1 MGNSS
6 SSSSSQAQ
14 QQPASGGGNAQDQGG
29 SPYAPARVY
38 SNQNVQSYSGGNYHT
53 AYQYQRGAGATP
65 GNYYGS
71 MQFGGQAQPHQ
82 PLRPLVPQPTELTTQ
97 TLRNQVNL
105 KKDTI
110 SVGQLEGRPDALGVS
125 FHFDAT
131 ASCRVSVFI
140 NARDGKDRNTLSYE
154 GDVLAVAQ
162 YEQGINQAFPPAGG
176 APTAV
181 PPGAMARWASMP
193 PGLYAL
199 AIRLEA
205 LTDDGRAHG
214 HSIDFVEAGGELPEW
229 VQSQTTYVQ
238 LVRGDNGVWHASHV
252 LQKLWINGST
262 FELQEIYGLEPS
274 RGSASAAG
282 GDAGLVDGVV
292 EDDGGNECVICMSA
306 TRDTMSLPCRHMCM
320 CHGCA
325 DELKTQTNK
334 CPICRNVISSLL
346 HIKIGK
352 GQPGGASGAGAA
364 AAAGPSA

>member
-1 MGNSS
+1 MLHRTLGAAGHRRPVHTEPPPLLLHWWGLHSS
-6 SSSSSQAQ
+6 EA
-14 QQPASGGGNAQDQGG
+14 
-29 SPYAPARVY
+29 AR
-38 SNQNVQSYSGGNYHT
+38 
-53 AYQYQRGAGATP
+53 P
-65 GNYYGS
+65 K
-71 MQFGGQAQPHQ
+71 PC
-82 PLRPLVPQPTELTTQ
+82 
-97 TLRNQVNL
+97 RNQVKGCL
-105 KKDTI
+105 PACPHIRLLAHTH
-110 SVGQLEGRPDALGVS
+110 VCCCAPGEAHAPHTWLRR
-125 FHFDAT
+125 
-131 ASCRVSVFI
+131 RVSVFI